1 MKKETRTRL
10 AVTNKKLTLV
20 LLVAVLLLAVAGWWL
35 IVRGTGDFAVEVND
49 SIGVTPEQI
58 QKIETI
64 GQWEFLAVSDEELVD
79 TTRKGFFSNDQLARI
94 YYGTLRIGIDMS
106 KAKDGWIQTRGDSL
120 VAVLPAVGLL
130 DEDFIDEARTK
141 TFYESGK
148 WTAREREAMYQK
160 ARQKMKKHS
169 LSAENLRSAEQ
180 QADTHFRQLF
190 RSMGFHHVNIRF
202 EQAPQAPQG
211 GRR

>member
-10 AVTNKKLTLV
+10 AVTNKKLTLA
-20 LLVAVLLLAVAGWWL
+20 LLAAILLLAATGWWL
-35 IVRGTGDFAVEVND
+35 MRGTGDFAVEVND

>member
-10 AVTNKKLTLV
+10 AVTNKKLTLA

-160 ARQKMKKHS
+160 ARRKMKEHS
-169 LSAENLRSAEQ
+169 LSAENLKSAEQ

-190 RSMGFHHVNIRF
+190 RSMGFQHVNIRF
-202 EQAPQAPQG
+202 EQEPPAPQG